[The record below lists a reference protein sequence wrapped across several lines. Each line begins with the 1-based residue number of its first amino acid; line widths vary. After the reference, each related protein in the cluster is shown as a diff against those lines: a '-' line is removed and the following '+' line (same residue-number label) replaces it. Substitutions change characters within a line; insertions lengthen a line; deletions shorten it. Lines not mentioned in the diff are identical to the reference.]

1 MKRKQGQL
9 PIILFTLILITVV
22 IMITGCSDPL
32 SGGGTRGGNPVVTGM
47 IIGLDGYA
55 AADVKVSLITSDYNP
70 VTDSSMALPRCTLTD
85 ADGVFSIEAPDSGM
99 YSVEAVNVHDGS
111 RLLRF
116 NVITVNDSISK
127 LPCDTLHIPGMLKV
141 IVSGSTDGYLFVPG
155 TKLKAFI
162 TPGSDTVTIDSVP
175 ATTLPAL
182 VSSDINSN
190 QTSVLRNDIVVSSG
204 GVTLIESEIS
214 GGYLQITLNTA
225 QDGAAINSD
234 VYDFPV
240 LIRLDNTN
248 FNFNEI
254 KDDGTGLHFTR
265 EESSILPFEIERWDN
280 ERECAEIWVKVD
292 TIYGNNSTQ
301 SIAMYWNGAGGSG
314 TIDAGSAVFD
324 TSVGFQGVWH
334 LGDGIAGGQFNDATV
349 NRFHGTSPDTA
360 FPETGKGVIGNCAM
374 FDGKR
379 DFITM
384 QNTADG
390 TLNFPEN
397 SYYTVCAWARLDT
410 MDNQSHCI
418 VSKGF
423 EQYYLRSTYISV
435 ASRSAPLWE
444 FVEFSDKDKWQT
456 LSTPA
461 SEKQW
466 AFIVGVREGKKQF
479 FYCNGVL
486 VDTTLDLWPYPA
498 TRTTS
503 NDLYIGRFSKQTST
517 PLEEGIFHFKGG
529 IDEVRIL
536 NKAVNAD
543 WIKLCYM
550 NQRTDDQLVVFQK

>member
-1 MKRKQGQL
+1 MKRKQEHL
-9 PIILFTLILITVV
+9 PIILFALIHFTAL
-22 IMITGCSDPL
+22 IMITGCSDPVA
-32 SGGGTRGGNPVVTGM
+32 SGGTRGGNPVVTGM
-47 IIGLDGYA
+47 IIGLDGHA
-55 AADVKVSLITSDYNP
+55 AADVKVSLIPSDYNP
-70 VTDSSMALPRCTLTD
+70 VTDSSVVLPGFTLTD
-85 ADGVFSIEAPDSGM
+85 AEGVFSIEAPDSGT
-99 YSVEAVNVHDGS
+99 YSIEAVNTHDGS

-116 NVITVNDSISK
+116 NVTTANDSISE
-127 LPCDTLHIPGMLKV
+127 LPCDTLHLPGMLKV
-141 IVSGSTDGYLFVPG
+141 IVAGSTDGYLFVPG

-182 VSSDINSN
+182 VSSDINSD
-190 QTSVLRNDIVVSSG
+190 QTIVLRNDIVVSSG
-204 GVTLIESEIS
+204 CVTLIESEVS

-234 VYDFPV
+234 VYNFPV
-240 LIRLDNTN
+240 LIRLNKTN
-248 FNFNEI
+248 FNFKEI
-254 KDDGTGLHFTR
+254 EKDGTELYFTR
-265 EESSILPFEIERWDN
+265 KETVILPFEIERWDSDG
-280 ERECAEIWVKVD
+280 ERAEIWVKVD

-301 SIAMYWNGAGGSG
+301 SITMHWNRTRESGAA
-314 TIDAGSAVFD
+314 DYAGSAVFD
-324 TSVGFQGVWH
+324 TSDGFQGVWH
-334 LGDGIAGGQFNDATV
+334 LGDGLAGGQFSDATA
-349 NRFHGTSPDTA
+349 NRYHGTSPDTA
-360 FPETGKGVIGNCAM
+360 FPETSEGVIGNCAM

-379 DFITM
+379 NFITM

-390 TLNFPEN
+390 ALNFPEN
-397 SYYTVCAWARLDT
+397 GYYTVCAWARLDT

-435 ASRSAPLWE
+435 ENMSAPMWE

-466 AFIVGVREGKKQF
+466 TFIVGVREGEKQF
-479 FYCNGVL
+479 LYCNGVL

-498 TRTTS
+498 NRTTS

-550 NQRTDDQLVVFQK
+550 NQRTDDQLVIMK